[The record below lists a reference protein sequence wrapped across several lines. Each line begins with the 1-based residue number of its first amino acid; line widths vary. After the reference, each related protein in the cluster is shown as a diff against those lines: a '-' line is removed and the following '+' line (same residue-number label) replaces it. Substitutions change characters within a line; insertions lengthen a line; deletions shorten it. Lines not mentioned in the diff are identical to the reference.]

1 MEKRERKQPPTRRRV
16 IERKLGAALARA
28 LREYREVFRR
38 LAAYD
43 RA

>member
-1 MEKRERKQPPTRRRV
+1 MKKRARKQPPAHRRA
-16 IERKLGAALARA
+16 IERKLEKALARA

>member
-1 MEKRERKQPPTRRRV
+1 MKKEASKGSTARRLA
-16 IERKLGAALARA
+16 IERKLDAAVARA
-28 LREYREVFRR
+28 LREYGEVFRR

>member
-1 MEKRERKQPPTRRRV
+1 MKERARKQLPTHRRV
-16 IERKLGAALARA
+16 IKRKLDAALARA